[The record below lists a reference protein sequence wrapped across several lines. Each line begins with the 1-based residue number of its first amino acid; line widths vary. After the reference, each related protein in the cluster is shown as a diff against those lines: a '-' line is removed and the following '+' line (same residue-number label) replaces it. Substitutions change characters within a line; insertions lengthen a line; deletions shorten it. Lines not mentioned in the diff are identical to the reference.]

1 MPDLVVFG
9 SVLVELTPVREGER
23 LREAGLLLPLP
34 SGAATNFALSAA
46 RLGISTGMISRVGDD
61 EWGEWLRAHLSDL
74 GLSVDHVLPR
84 PGELSTVS
92 FCWMDRRGDK
102 TFYFYRFPGHCD
114 PLAAV
119 GPDDVTPAWFDG
131 CRCFDFTEATIRRE
145 PLRLAAF
152 AAAELARTLGLLV
165 VYAVNYRPSGWAGRE
180 AEFVPVQ
187 RRACSLADVVLLNA
201 DEAALLTGQPDLPAA
216 AEFLA
221 ALGPKTVAI
230 TSGDAGSLLWHDGDA
245 ATVAPF
251 EVEVLYD
258 IGAGDTYHAGLVA
271 GLLHGL
277 PAAAAGRLAAAAA
290 ALKISRPP
298 TLDQLPTWAEASSLA
313 GL

>member
-1 MPDLVVFG
+1 MVFG

-23 LREAGLLLPLP
+23 LRDAGLLLPLP

-46 RLGISTGMISRVGDD
+46 RLGVSTGMISRVGDD
-61 EWGEWLRAHLSDL
+61 EWGEWLRAHLRDL
-74 GLSVDHVLPR
+74 GLAVEHVQPM

-92 FCWMDRRGDK
+92 FCWMDRSGGK
-102 TFYFYRFPGHCD
+102 TFYFYRFPGYCD

-119 GPDDVTPAWFDG
+119 GPDDVTPAWFEG

-152 AAAELARTLGLLV
+152 AAAELARALGLLV

-180 AEFVPVQ
+180 EEFVPTQ
-187 RRACSLADVVLLNA
+187 GHACSLADVVLLNS
-201 DEAALLTGQPDLPAA
+201 DEATMLTGLTDLPAA
-216 AEFLA
+216 AESIA
-221 ALGPKTVAI
+221 SLGPRTVVI
-230 TSGDAGSLLWHDGDA
+230 TSGEAGSLLWHEGEA

-277 PAAAAGRLAAAAA
+277 SAADAGRLAAAAA
-290 ALKISRPP
+290 ALKISRPA
-298 TLDQLPTWAEASSLA
+298 TLDQLPTWSEAAALA